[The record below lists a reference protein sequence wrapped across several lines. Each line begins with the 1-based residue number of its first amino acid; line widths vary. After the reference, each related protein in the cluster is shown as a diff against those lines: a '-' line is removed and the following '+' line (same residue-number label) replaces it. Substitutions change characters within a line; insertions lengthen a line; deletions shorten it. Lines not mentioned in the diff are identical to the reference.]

1 MVSFEREH
9 YNETHTDHNKVVPW
23 KLELSGQIE
32 ISTTLILTT
41 LIDNNLENWKIP
53 FGGEEKTKEKEEK
66 EEEGEEEDMVEE
78 TRERGPREG
87 WLVFG
92 VEFDPSVEVLF
103 RHCDNSNNATLTG
116 TVHEGT

>member
-1 MVSFEREH
+1 M
-9 YNETHTDHNKVVPW
+9 
-23 KLELSGQIE
+23 LELKAGGS
-32 ISTTLILTT
+32 
-41 LIDNNLENWKIP
+41 
-53 FGGEEKTKEKEEK
+53 GGEEKTKEKEEK
-66 EEEGEEEDMVEE
+66 EEEGEEEEEEEDMVEE